1 MVEDGDVTIFDSEV
15 IGLSKNACTILLQY
29 FAMLY
34 NGATDSKDAYEYNGN
49 VIGIYLDKEDKEI
62 ASKFEKL
69 NFNEKLDVFSE
80 VIIRYDNETYFKEKT
95 LVISL
100 GLTLSGFDIANQ
112 IQTFKKSQSV

>member
-1 MVEDGDVTIFDSEV
+1 
-15 IGLSKNACTILLQY
+15 
-29 FAMLY
+29 MLY

-49 VIGIYLDKEDKEI
+49 ILGINYNKEDKNL

-69 NFNEKLDVFSE
+69 NYNEKLDVFSE

-112 IQTFKKSQSV
+112 IQTLKKVKVFNILLII

>member
-1 MVEDGDVTIFDSEV
+1 M
-15 IGLSKNACTILLQY
+15 
-29 FAMLY
+29 
-34 NGATDSKDAYEYNGN
+34 
-49 VIGIYLDKEDKEI
+49 
-62 ASKFEKL
+62 
-69 NFNEKLDVFSE
+69 FSE